1 MFFVQP
7 VVRIEIS
14 GLREDKQ
21 RTKHQGSKFIVE
33 MNPHEPL
40 FWLVVITAIIALSFI
55 MIASAMVAMAVFV
68 NRAVKSVNRLEER
81 LAPLMT
87 RATALSEQ
95 GTAIAVQGRQIAEQF
110 NVMSGHLSTAT
121 MHLSESTAL
130 IKEEVRGLTMLA
142 DETADMAREKVQ
154 LVSRAI
160 DTTHERVANTTEFIQ
175 AKVIEPARELA
186 AILAGLRRGL
196 EVLVAPAPSP
206 INSTYGDEEMFIG

>member
-1 MFFVQP
+1 
-7 VVRIEIS
+7 
-14 GLREDKQ
+14 
-21 RTKHQGSKFIVE
+21 

-55 MIASAMVAMAVFV
+55 MIAGAMVAMAVFV
-68 NRAVKSVNRLEER
+68 NRAVKSVNRMEER
-81 LAPLMT
+81 LVPLMT

-130 IKEEVRGLTMLA
+130 IKEEVRGLMMVA
-142 DETADMAREKVQ
+142 DETADMARDKVQ

-160 DTTHERVANTTEFIQ
+160 DTTHDRVVNTTEFIQ
-175 AKVIEPARELA
+175 TKVIEPARELA

-206 INSTYGDEEMFIG
+206 INSSYGDEEMFIG

>member
-1 MFFVQP
+1 
-7 VVRIEIS
+7 VVKSFE
-14 GLREDKQ
+14 GK
-21 RTKHQGSKFIVE
+21 KSKYKALSTRHLFSFE

-40 FWLVVITAIIALSFI
+40 FWLVIITAIIALSFL
-55 MIASAMVAMAVFV
+55 MIAAAMIAMATFV

-81 LAPLMT
+81 LEPLMT
-87 RATALSEQ
+87 RATAISEQ

-121 MHLSESTAL
+121 MNLAESTAL
-130 IKEEVRGLTMLA
+130 IKEEVRGIMALA
-142 DETADMAREKVQ
+142 DETAEVAHEKVH

-160 DTTHERVANTTEFIQ
+160 DTTHERVMDTTEFIQ
-175 AKVIEPARELA
+175 RKVIEPARELA

-206 INSTYGDEEMFIG
+206 VNRSYGDEEMFIG

>member
-1 MFFVQP
+1 
-7 VVRIEIS
+7 
-14 GLREDKQ
+14 
-21 RTKHQGSKFIVE
+21 

-175 AKVIEPARELA
+175 TKVIEPARELA

>member
-1 MFFVQP
+1 
-7 VVRIEIS
+7 VV
-14 GLREDKQ
+14 
-21 RTKHQGSKFIVE
+21 F
-33 MNPHEPL
+33 
-40 FWLVVITAIIALSFI
+40 A
-55 MIASAMVAMAVFV
+55 
-68 NRAVKSVNRLEER
+68 NRAVKSVNRMEER

-130 IKEEVRGLTMLA
+130 IKEEVRGLMMVA

-154 LVSRAI
+154 LVSHAI
-160 DTTHERVANTTEFIQ
+160 DTTHERVVNTTEFIQ
-175 AKVIEPARELA
+175 TKVIEPARELA

-206 INSTYGDEEMFIG
+206 INSSYGDEEMFIG

>member
-1 MFFVQP
+1 
-7 VVRIEIS
+7 
-14 GLREDKQ
+14 
-21 RTKHQGSKFIVE
+21 

-55 MIASAMVAMAVFV
+55 MIASAMVAMSVFV

-130 IKEEVRGLTMLA
+130 IKEEVRGLMMVA
-142 DETADMAREKVQ
+142 DETADMAREKVH

-160 DTTHERVANTTEFIQ
+160 DTTHERVVNTTEFIQ
-175 AKVIEPARELA
+175 TKVIEPARELA

>member
-1 MFFVQP
+1 
-7 VVRIEIS
+7 
-14 GLREDKQ
+14 
-21 RTKHQGSKFIVE
+21 

-130 IKEEVRGLTMLA
+130 IKEEVRGLMMVA

-175 AKVIEPARELA
+175 TKVIEPARELA

>member
-1 MFFVQP
+1 
-7 VVRIEIS
+7 
-14 GLREDKQ
+14 
-21 RTKHQGSKFIVE
+21 

-55 MIASAMVAMAVFV
+55 MIACAMVAMAVFV
-68 NRAVKSVNRLEER
+68 NRAVKSVNRMEER
-81 LAPLMT
+81 LVPLMT
-87 RATALSEQ
+87 RASALSEQ

-130 IKEEVRGLTMLA
+130 IKEEVRGLMMVA

-175 AKVIEPARELA
+175 TKVIEPARELA

-206 INSTYGDEEMFIG
+206 INSSYGDEEMFIG

>member
-1 MFFVQP
+1 
-7 VVRIEIS
+7 
-14 GLREDKQ
+14 
-21 RTKHQGSKFIVE
+21 

-40 FWLVVITAIIALSFI
+40 FWLVVITGIIALSFI
-55 MIASAMVAMAVFV
+55 MIACAMVAMAVFA
-68 NRAVKSVNRLEER
+68 NRAVKSVNRMEER

-130 IKEEVRGLTMLA
+130 IKEEVRGLMMVA

-154 LVSRAI
+154 LVSHAI
-160 DTTHERVANTTEFIQ
+160 DTTHERVVNTTEFIQ
-175 AKVIEPARELA
+175 TKVIEPARELA

-206 INSTYGDEEMFIG
+206 INSSYGDEEMFI